1 MRKIYFYVIL
11 LIGFCV
17 NAQVSIGNNIPD
29 QSAILELNTTNISP
43 KKGFLPPRVQLLNN
57 KDITTIA
64 NPVVGMTAYNKLAA
78 GTSPNIID
86 ANSFVV
92 WDGSTWQKISNL
104 PEIKSLKLPEDYA
117 IVSTTAQNFTTTNQ
131 LNTINASTPAPVDI
145 YWSSGEIKIDNPT
158 DVQLGTNRFKFLK
171 SSYFQISG
179 MVTFKANTALASS
192 DTQIVLAVQKLVK
205 GDVTWTNIFSNTLP
219 IEQYA
224 SGKSQTLTIPNI
236 IHQFNIDDEL
246 RVVIFKP
253 AGKTNY
259 STDSG
264 IIGRNTTDIVKSLR
278 ILRINQ

>member
-1 MRKIYFYVIL
+1 MGICI
-11 LIGFCV
+11 
-17 NAQVSIGNNIPD
+17 NAQVSVGNVIPD
-29 QSAILELNTTNISP
+29 QSSILELNTANISP

-57 KDITTIA
+57 KDITTIQ
-64 NPVVGMTAYNKLAA
+64 NPVIGMTAYNKLAS
-78 GTSPNIID
+78 GSSPNIIE

-104 PEIKSLKLPEDYA
+104 PEIRSLKLPEDFA
-117 IVSTTAQNFTTTNQ
+117 AVSTTTQNFTTTNQ
-131 LNTINASTPAPVDI
+131 LSTVNSPTPVEI
-145 YWSSGEIKIDNPT
+145 YWNNGDVKIANPT

-179 MVTFKANTALASS
+179 MVTFKANTVLASS
-192 DTQIVLAVQKLVK
+192 DTQIVLVVQKSIN
-205 GDVTWTNIFSNTLP
+205 GGSTWINIFSNTLP
-219 IEQYA
+219 IEQNA
-224 SGKSQTLTIPNI
+224 SGMSQTLTIPNI
-236 IHQFNIDDEL
+236 IHQFNVNDEV
-246 RVVIFKP
+246 RIVIFKP

>member
-104 PEIKSLKLPEDYA
+104 PEIKSLKLPKDFA
-117 IVSTTAQNFTTTNQ
+117 TVSTTAQNFTTTSQ
-131 LNTINASTPAPVDI
+131 LSTVNALTPVEV
-145 YWSSGEIKIDNPT
+145 YWSSGDVKIDNPT
-158 DVQLGTNRFKFLK
+158 DVQLETNKFKFLK

-179 MVTFKANTALASS
+179 MVTFKTNTASASS
-192 DTQIVLAVQKLVK
+192 DTQIVLAVQKLEK
-205 GDVTWTNIFSNTLP
+205 GATIWTNIFSNTLP
-219 IEQYA
+219 IQQYA